1 MPGTRV
7 ALEVGSYAVDPA
19 LLIVASTLISVS
31 TVCLTVIILVLSVE
45 RSDRV
50 EAIRALA
57 PVLLLTRAARNWR
70 NERGARSRH
79 RTGRQVA
86 ARHGSDTP
94 LVDGS
99 CPLGTVPKR
108 TSVRKTVQ
116 RTKSTRP

>member
-1 MPGTRV
+1 
-7 ALEVGSYAVDPA
+7 
-19 LLIVASTLISVS
+19 VS

-57 PVLLLTRAARNWR
+57 PVLSLTRAARNWR
-70 NERGARSRH
+70 NERGARSRD

-86 ARHGSDTP
+86 ARHDSDTP
-94 LVDGS
+94 LVDGR
-99 CPLGTVPKR
+99 CPLGTMPQR

-116 RTKSTRP
+116 RIKSTRP